1 MINYTCTPD
10 HGSIIYLDI
19 EAIVLRSKILKIKQC
34 QLDIIT
40 SIIMEVFVLD
50 SRQILYVGHILE
62 ILTWKAFD
70 MILIQFP
77 FSKEI

>member
-10 HGSIIYLDI
+10 HGSILYLDT
-19 EAIVLRSKILKIKQC
+19 EAIVLSSKILKIKQC

-40 SIIMEVFVLD
+40 SIIMEVFVFD
-50 SRQILYVGHILE
+50 SRQIFIRGSYS
-62 ILTWKAFD
+62 WNCDFRRAFD
-70 MILIQFP
+70 MIQFL